1 MSFTSSNL
9 YISDVLSFYK
19 EELVGETSNYISLYA
34 RTNNINQMDAFK
46 KTLDDTIDIYSNLE
60 QLAQKYPS
68 VYGPQLAGWSGYF
81 RYHLTVPRYRLTELL
96 DMDSENVP

>member
-1 MSFTSSNL
+1 
-9 YISDVLSFYK
+9 
-19 EELVGETSNYISLYA
+19 
-34 RTNNINQMDAFK
+34 MDAFK